1 MVRYLF
7 SEKEPLIFSVY
18 GSLAWVVSSE
28 FKLIKDFGRIYQY
41 YDEPKFWQYSA
52 HLNSKFLVQDGNDFE
67 SIASG
72 VSFAS
77 EKLAIAKCLCE
88 SMERYCNHAFFSRS
102 TVCIKEYKELKSKA
116 LNPREIVAFSDNQL
130 KDNNFKKFLIADD
143 SKFSWTEG
151 FSLTGDEKILIPSQL
166 IYLSYPYVHGEP
178 VIYSGIS
185 TGTAGGSCLSA
196 ALVRGIYEIVERD
209 AFIIFYLNKLEA
221 KKIALNRIKD
231 PKIQNL
237 LDILSR
243 YKMEVYTFDIT
254 TDIDIPTFLSVV
266 VDRTGFGKSI
276 TLGLKC
282 DLNQITAIIGSIEET
297 FNSRSW
303 LRTEY
308 EKNEKKITPSDLLKN
323 SDIRTRGLLWY
334 PVEAIDNLNFLLN
347 ALVSKDNINPKE
359 IKRTSGQQLE
369 SILEMFKKHK
379 YDVLYKDITLP
390 VFENLNYFVAK
401 TIIPQMQPFYL
412 NENYKLLG
420 GKRLYSVPKKIGF
433 KTELREDQLNPYPHP
448 FL

>member
-1 MVRYLF
+1 MVSYLF

-18 GSLAWVVSSE
+18 NSLAWVVSSE

-72 VSFAS
+72 VSFTS

-88 SMERYCNHAFFSRS
+88 SMERYCNNAFFSRS
-102 TVCIKEYKELKSKA
+102 TVCIKKYKELESKA

-130 KDNNFKKFLIADD
+130 KDNNFKKFLITDD

-151 FSLTGDEKILIPSQL
+151 FSLTGNEKILIPSQL
-166 IYLSYPYVHGEP
+166 IYLSYPYVRREP

-185 TGTAGGSCLSA
+185 TGAAGGSCLSA
-196 ALVRGIYEIVERD
+196 ALVRGICEIVERD
-209 AFIIFYLNKLEA
+209 AFMIFYLNKLEA

-276 TLGLKC
+276 TLGLKS
-282 DLNQITAIIGSIEET
+282 DLNQMTAIIGSIEET

-308 EKNEKKITPSDLLKN
+308 EKSEKKVTPTDLLKN

-347 ALVSKDNINPKE
+347 APASKDNINPKE
-359 IKRTSGQQLE
+359 VKRTSGQQLE
-369 SILEMFKKHK
+369 YILEMFKKHE
-379 YDVLYKDITLP
+379 YDVFYKDITLP
-390 VFENLNYFVAK
+390 VFKNLNYFVTK

-412 NENYKLLG
+412 DDNYKLLG
-420 GKRLYSVPKKIGF
+420 GSRLYDVPKKIGF
-433 KTELREDQLNPYPHP
+433 KTKLREHQLNPYPHP